1 MALIPWRG
9 KNRENGGS
17 QALAPLAEFRSE
29 MNRLFDNFFHDPFG
43 SMGESLGNLAAWSPS
58 LDVAETDDEVTVR
71 AEIPG
76 VDPKDID
83 VSVEGSRLVISGE
96 KKESSEKKEQSFFQ
110 RETYYG
116 RFSRQVEVPQGVDP
130 QKVDA
135 EFKGGVLT
143 IHLKKKTPGAAAK
156 KIAVKSA

>member
-43 SMGESLGNLAAWSPS
+43 SMGESLGNLTVWSPS

-76 VDPKDID
+76 ADPKDID
-83 VSVEGSRLVISGE
+83 VSVEGNRLVISGE
-96 KKESSEKKEQSFFQ
+96 KKGSSEKKEQSFYQ
-110 RETYYG
+110 KETYYG
-116 RFSRQVEVPQGVDP
+116 RFSRQVELPQGVDP
-130 QKVDA
+130 EKVNA
-135 EFKGGVLT
+135 EYKGGVLT
-143 IHLKKKTPGAAAK
+143 IHLKKAPGAAAK
-156 KIAVKSA
+156 KITVKSA